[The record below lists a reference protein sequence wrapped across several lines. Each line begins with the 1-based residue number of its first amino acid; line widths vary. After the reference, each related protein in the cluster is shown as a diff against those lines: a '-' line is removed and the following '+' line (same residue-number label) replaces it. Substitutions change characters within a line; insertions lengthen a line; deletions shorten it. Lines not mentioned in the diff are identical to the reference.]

1 MPDNSSGVIYRQ
13 TGAASGC
20 PPVNHAG
27 GTMERR
33 NRRKIDMGERASENL
48 HANPVEDP
56 ALAALLAQLDE
67 LLKQA
72 KESAAQQREGIAK
85 SRGATALRRQLQN
98 EIRRS
103 DLPHVARVAAVV
115 AKDQPELEPNL
126 RSGRDTGTIRGFRT
140 AVGTIITAAQANR
153 ELLLKHGL
161 AQPVLDDLVIMV
173 DRFEQAVL
181 QGVEARRQHVGATA
195 DLDMIA
201 DKIVQV
207 VQIMDGIQRWRF
219 ARDPERLAAWESA
232 SSVLAERSSSQPAEG
247 TPASGTSAD
256 VRPAA

>member
-1 MPDNSSGVIYRQ
+1 MMGRS
-13 TGAASGC
+13 
-20 PPVNHAG
+20 
-27 GTMERR
+27 
-33 NRRKIDMGERASENL
+33 RRKIDMGERASENL
-48 HANPVEDP
+48 HAVPVEDP
-56 ALAALLAQLDE
+56 ALLALLGQLDE

-72 KESAAQQREGIAK
+72 KESAKQQREGIAR
-85 SRGATALRRQLQN
+85 SRGATALRRQLQE
-98 EIRRS
+98 EIRRTH
-103 DLPHVARVAAVV
+103 LPHVAKVAAV
-115 AKDQPELEPNL
+115 AAEEQPELEPNL
-126 RSGRDTGTIRGFRT
+126 RGGRDIGTIRGFRT

-153 ELLLKHGL
+153 DMLLKHGL
-161 AQPVLDDLVIMV
+161 AQSVLDDLVAMV

-207 VQIMDGIQRWRF
+207 VQIMGGIQRWRF

-232 SSVLAERSSSQPAEG
+232 SSVLAAGGSSKPAQG
-247 TPASGTSAD
+247 SPAAVTPPSGNSASETSAD